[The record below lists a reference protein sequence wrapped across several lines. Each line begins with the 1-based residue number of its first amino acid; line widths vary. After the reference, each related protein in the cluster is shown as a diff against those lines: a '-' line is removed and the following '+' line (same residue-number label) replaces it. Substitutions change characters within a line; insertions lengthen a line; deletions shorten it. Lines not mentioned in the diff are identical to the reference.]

1 MLISRIVHGGKMKTL
16 FGANAQKTG
25 ILPDSLMFQAVTG
38 LLAML
43 ALMSAALFFSIDGFV
58 SQQFSRLHRDQVAN
72 QNRQIKQQIQNELG
86 TYEAL
91 VKLIATDSDLR
102 QSAQY
107 HIYLEG
113 EAAPLRVDVN
123 RISSAFHLE
132 WFSVFDASG
141 KLVATSNSKLAG
153 LGDGMP
159 QEQQGRHVASA
170 ALAWIDQNL
179 WVVAQAPLIMG
190 EGVAGW
196 VQFGRQTGIR
206 GNPAGAAEE
215 RLTLR
220 PVPLSS
226 TVQPPSSIR
235 IPVWSPN
242 GMVQALDIVVA
253 DPAHEAL
260 ARTKRVIALILV
272 MSAVLAA
279 IVMVY
284 YLRRLLLP
292 VRQLTRAVG
301 ELPDRLKQDRLAPLG
316 IGGQGEVRQLVDAF
330 NDMIRH
336 LTRVRQL
343 EAEVHKQEKLSAI
356 GQVAMRVA
364 HDLNNP
370 MTVIKN
376 TAYLLKPELGGRPD
390 LLEEIDRIL
399 HYCSR
404 CSSTVDNLLRFGKP
418 AKLKI
423 EPIELDACMGAY
435 CGELGSRRAGARIKL
450 VVLPGGPYRTMG
462 DRYQLEQMVDNLIDN
477 AIEANGNQ
485 EVEIVIGAE
494 RDGRYF
500 MRFTDFGRG
509 FRGAEIDKAFD
520 LFFTTKQTGTGLGL
534 SNARAIALAHGGDIA
549 ITDPEQGGI
558 TVWLKAS
565 Y

>member
-1 MLISRIVHGGKMKTL
+1 MKSP
-16 FGANAQKTG
+16 FRFNFQKAG
-25 ILPDSLMFQAVTG
+25 VLSDSLMFQAVAG
-38 LLAML
+38 LLVML

-72 QNRQIKQQIQNELG
+72 QNRQVKQQIQNELG

-91 VKLIATDSDLR
+91 VKLIAADSDLR

-107 HIYLEG
+107 HMYLEG
-113 EAAPLRVDVN
+113 EAAPLRLDVD

-132 WFSVFDASG
+132 WLSVIDASG
-141 KLVATSNSKLAG
+141 RLVATSNSKLASMG
-153 LGDGMP
+153 GGMP
-159 QEQQGRHVASA
+159 KERQGQHDASA
-170 ALAWIDQNL
+170 NLAWIEENL
-179 WVVAQAPLIMG
+179 WVVAQAPLMIG

-196 VQFGRQTGIR
+196 IQIGRQTGIR
-206 GNPAGAAEE
+206 GNPAGAEE
-215 RLTLR
+215 RLTLH
-220 PVPLSS
+220 PVPLGNKI
-226 TVQPPSSIR
+226 QPPSSIR
-235 IPVWSPN
+235 IPVWSPS
-242 GMVQALDIVVA
+242 GTVQALDIVVA

-260 ARTKRVIALILV
+260 ARTKRVIALILAI
-272 MSAVLAA
+272 SAVLAA

-301 ELPDRLKQDRLAPLG
+301 ELPDRLKKDQLAPLG

-343 EAEVHKQEKLSAI
+343 EAEVHRQEKLSAI

-376 TAYLLKPELGGRPD
+376 TAYLLKPELGNRPD
-390 LLEEIDRIL
+390 LLEDVDRIL

-404 CSSTVDNLLRFGKP
+404 CSSTVNNLLRFGKP
-418 AKLKI
+418 AKLKL
-423 EPIELDACMGAY
+423 ETIELDACMVAY
-435 CGELGSRRAGARIKL
+435 CRELSGRNAGARIK
-450 VVLPGGPYRTMG
+450 VIVQPGGPYRTMG

-485 EVEIVIGAE
+485 EIEIVIGAE
-494 RDGRYF
+494 HDGRYF
-500 MRFTDFGRG
+500 MRFTDFGKG
-509 FRGAEIDKAFD
+509 FRDAEADKAFD
-520 LFFTTKQTGTGLGL
+520 LYFTTKQTGTGLGL
-534 SNARAIALAHGGDIA
+534 SNARAIAQAHGGDIG
-549 ITDPEQGGI
+549 ITDPEHGGI